1 MFYLPSVFENN
12 TVYNYKK
19 NKEMTETY
27 EPMANA
33 EQQESTV
40 NENVLVQNDATTEQV
55 INEEVPEQPAEVET
69 TEGFQTCAEIVARV
83 KVLAEDPLNASKEE
97 LDMLKQQF
105 YKLHRAAV
113 EAEKEKHVELGGA
126 PEDFKVDQTE
136 ENEYK
141 AAMSIIKEKRAEQQR
156 EEERLREENAMRKE
170 AILDRIQAMVDNA
183 DKEQASYNDFKELQQ
198 EWKGVGEVPA
208 TKVADLWKRYQQ
220 LTERFYDILKLN
232 IEFREYDFK
241 KNLEAKLRLCEA
253 AERLAEE
260 QDVISAFHQLQKL
273 HQEYREIGPVAK
285 ELREEVW
292 ERFKAAS
299 SAVNKRHQ
307 QHFEELKRKEN
318 ENLEKKTAICE
329 QVEAVEYD
337 KLTTYAQWNDK
348 TQDIIALQEQWKTIG
363 FAPQKVN
370 TKIFERFRAACDL
383 FFARKA
389 EFFKGVKD
397 SMAVNLEKKIAL
409 CEKAE
414 ALKDSTDWKGTA
426 NKLAALQKEW
436 KTIGSV
442 PKKHSD
448 AVWKRFIAACDAFF
462 EKRKE
467 AGSSQRSEEQQNLS
481 KKKEVIA
488 ALQSLDP
495 AKMDEAT
502 AAKLHELIKEWN
514 SIGHVP
520 FRDKDK
526 LYKQYKNLIDNLF
539 DSLHEQEATRRV
551 NQYKSSIK
559 EGMNIGKERERLLR
573 TYENMRSEIKTYEN
587 NIGFLTSSS
596 KSGNSL
602 VAEMQRKMEKLK
614 ADAELVLKKI
624 AALEEKSAE

>member
-1 MFYLPSVFENN
+1 
-12 TVYNYKK
+12 
-19 NKEMTETY
+19 MTDTY
-27 EPMANA
+27 DPRANA
-33 EQQESTV
+33 EQQEPIV
-40 NENVLVQNDATTEQV
+40 QENVLEQNDATTGEV
-55 INEEVPEQPAEVET
+55 TNEKPVQPAEEKMA
-69 TEGFQTCAEIVARV
+69 FQACKEIVERV
-83 KVLAEDPLNASKEE
+83 KTLAEDPLNATKEE

-113 EAEKEKHVELGGA
+113 EAEREKYIEAGGVPA
-126 PEDFKVDQTE
+126 DFKVDSTE

-141 AAMSIIKEKRAEQQR
+141 AAMNVIKEKRAEQQR
-156 EEERLREENAMRKE
+156 EEERVREENAAQKE

-198 EWKGVGEVPA
+198 EWKSVGEVPA
-208 TKVADLWKRYQQ
+208 TKMTELWKRYQL

-241 KNLEAKLRLCEA
+241 KNLEAKLALCVAVEK
-253 AERLAEE
+253 LDEE
-260 QDVISAFHQLQKL
+260 QDVVSAFHQLQKL

-292 ERFKAAS
+292 ERFKTAS
-299 SAVNKRHQ
+299 SVVNKRHQ
-307 QHFEELKRKEN
+307 QHFEELKRREN

-329 QVEAVEYD
+329 QVEAIAYD
-337 KLTTYAQWNDK
+337 QLTTYAQWNEK
-348 TQDIIALQEQWKTIG
+348 TQEIIALQEQWKTIG

-370 TKIFERFRAACDL
+370 TKIFERFRAACDA
-383 FFARKA
+383 FFACKA

-397 SMAVNLEKKIAL
+397 GMAENLEKKIAL

-414 ALKDSTDWKGTA
+414 ALKDSTDWKATA
-426 NKLAALQKEW
+426 DRLTALQKEW
-436 KTIGSV
+436 KTIGPV

-467 AGSSQRSEEQQNLS
+467 AGSSQRSEEQQNLN
-481 KKKEVIA
+481 KKREVIA
-488 ALQSLDP
+488 ALQAIDP
-495 AKMDEAT
+495 EKMDDKT
-502 AAKLHELIKEWN
+502 AAKMHELIKEWN
-514 SIGHVP
+514 GIGYVP
-520 FRDKDK
+520 FREKDK
-526 LYKQYKNLIDNLF
+526 LYKQYKDIINKLF
-539 DSLHEQEATRRV
+539 DVLHENESARRV
-551 NQYKSSIK
+551 TQFKNSIK

-573 TYENMRSEIKTYEN
+573 TYENMRNEIKTYEN